1 MEAARLLSQICEI
14 ELRKKDSCYRW
25 LEEIGQ
31 REAALDCCNSLGE
44 KGKELK
50 MELCAAL
57 SPPLA

>member
-1 MEAARLLSQICEI
+1 MEAARLLSQVCEI
-14 ELRKKDSCYRW
+14 ELRKSSCYRW

-31 REAALDCCNSLGE
+31 REAALDCCDSLGE

-50 MELCAAL
+50 IELCAAL